1 MLVLKLK
8 KMIDGLKDNECI
20 NMKELSIL
28 SILSKIYIQNANVI
42 VDPNIES

>member
-8 KMIDGLKDNECI
+8 KMIDGLKDNEFI

-42 VDPNIES
+42 VDQNIES